1 MQTVAQSRLPDVFF
15 HKRLCLYLFNS
26 RVRRS
31 AQYKA
36 AAKTANAVTTTT
48 NHMRSRGMVCAP
60 SIRRGKRARSP
71 QPGLDLCQFAAS
83 ARWPAR
89 SLVASGLCK
98 SVGYSSRN
106 PCMQTGLRR
115 MRTESLAAPPR
126 GPGSGFRAPE
136 TEGRKLALSSPSSL
150 QRLEAGL
157 FAPAKLRVFGERQEI
172 SFSAGVRGGPART
185 RTSIQSVMS
194 SLRRRSQQPE
204 AADLLAM
211 LGHRIRGR

>member
-1 MQTVAQSRLPDVFF
+1 M
-15 HKRLCLYLFNS
+15 FNS

-31 AQYKA
+31 AQYKV

-71 QPGLDLCQFAAS
+71 QPGLDLCQFAAG

-89 SLVASGLCK
+89 SPVASGL
-98 SVGYSSRN
+98 S
-106 PCMQTGLRR
+106 QERR
-115 MRTESLAAPPR
+115 RFLSKPLHANRSPSHANRVSGRASPR

-194 SLRRRSQQPE
+194 SLRRRSHQRRPICW
-204 AADLLAM
+204 
-211 LGHRIRGR
+211 RC

>member
-1 MQTVAQSRLPDVFF
+1 
-15 HKRLCLYLFNS
+15 LFNS

-31 AQYKA
+31 AQYKV

-71 QPGLDLCQFAAS
+71 QPGLDLCQFAAG

-89 SLVASGLCK
+89 SPVASGLCK

-106 PCMQTGLRR
+106 PCCKPVSVAC
-115 MRTESLAAPPR
+115 EPSLWPRLPR

-157 FAPAKLRVFGERQEI
+157 FAPAKSRVFGERQEI
-172 SFSAGVRGGPART
+172 SFSAGVRGLACT
-185 RTSIQSVMS
+185 RF
-194 SLRRRSQQPE
+194 RREQC
-204 AADLLAM
+204 AL
-211 LGHRIRGR
+211 

>member
-1 MQTVAQSRLPDVFF
+1 MLHQFVE
-15 HKRLCLYLFNS
+15 
-26 RVRRS
+26 
-31 AQYKA
+31 
-36 AAKTANAVTTTT
+36 AKEPGV
-48 NHMRSRGMVCAP
+48 RSRALICVNSP
-60 SIRRGKRARSP
+60 RARDGRHAL
-71 QPGLDLCQFAAS
+71 QWRAGY
-83 ARWPAR
+83 R
-89 SLVASGLCK
+89 K
-98 SVGYSSRN
+98 SVGDSSRN

-115 MRTESLAAPPR
+115 MRTKSLAAPPR

-157 FAPAKLRVFGERQEI
+157 FAPAKSWVFGERQEI

-194 SLRRRSQQPE
+194 SLRRPSQLRE